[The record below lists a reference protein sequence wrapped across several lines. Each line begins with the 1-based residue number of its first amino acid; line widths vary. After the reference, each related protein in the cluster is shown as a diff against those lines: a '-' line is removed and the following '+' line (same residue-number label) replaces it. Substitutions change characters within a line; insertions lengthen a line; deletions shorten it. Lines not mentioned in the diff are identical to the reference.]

1 MRRFLRPRILW
12 PVGIV
17 LAGLIAFVLL
27 YFEPQ
32 TAFIDH
38 TANDAPVAGT
48 ATEATEFVGLEHD
61 GSGRVLLVTAE
72 DGTVVVRIEG
82 LDTSNGPDLKVYL
95 SANPVDGP
103 GGAFDD
109 DAISLGGLRGN
120 LGDQNYTVPAGTD
133 LSRFASVVVWCDRFD
148 AAFTAAPL
156 PALDADGAV
165 SG

>member
-1 MRRFLRPRILW
+1 MRRLLRPRVLW
-12 PVGIV
+12 PAGIV
-17 LAGLIAFVLL
+17 LAGVVAFVLL

-32 TAFIDH
+32 TALIDH
-38 TANDAPVAGT
+38 TANDAPVAG
-48 ATEATEFVGLEHD
+48 AASEATEFVGRDHG
-61 GSGRVLLVTAE
+61 GSGQLRLVVTD
-72 DGTVVVRIEG
+72 DGTVVVRIDD

-103 GGAFDD
+103 GSAFDD
-109 DAISLGGLRGN
+109 DAVSLGGLRGN

-148 AAFTAAPL
+148 APFTAAPL
-156 PALDADGAV
+156 PALPDGAAV